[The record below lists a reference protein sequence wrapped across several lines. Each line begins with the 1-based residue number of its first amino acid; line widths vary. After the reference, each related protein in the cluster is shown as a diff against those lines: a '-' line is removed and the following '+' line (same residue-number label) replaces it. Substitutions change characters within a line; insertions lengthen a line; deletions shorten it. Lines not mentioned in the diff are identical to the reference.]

1 MREEARL
8 LVSLAATAAITVACS
23 SGGTAT
29 VTRPGVPVTPRTTAP
44 IIVSTS
50 PSTTLVAETAAPL
63 RALLIGDST
72 LLAILR
78 YNTFD
83 AFRGFESVFDA
94 QSCRTLGVKSCGV
107 DPVPPN
113 AVEAINART
122 ETFDIVVIMA
132 GYDEWWTS
140 FPDSFDEVVT
150 AARARGARHI
160 VWLTYREGVGYTAP
174 SGATANEAFVKNNET
189 LRAKIASGQ
198 FPDVTLADWF
208 TYTASATGWLT
219 DDGIH
224 LTRDGARAAADF
236 ISRTIAHLEGRPCP
250 LPWAVGGPID
260 DPCPDPSA
268 HSPVVD
274 IRALYP

>member
-1 MREEARL
+1 MP
-8 LVSLAATAAITVACS
+8 ACT
-23 SGGTAT
+23 SGDSGA
-29 VTRPGVPVTPRTTAP
+29 VTRPGIPVPPRTTAP
-44 IIVSTS
+44 IIISSGS
-50 PSTTLVAETAAPL
+50 PPMTVVVPTATPL

-72 LLAILR
+72 LLAVLR

-83 AFRGFESVFDA
+83 ALRGFESVFDA
-94 QSCRTLGVKSCGV
+94 QSCRTLGIKSCGI

-113 AVEAINART
+113 AVEAIDART
-122 ETFDIVVIMA
+122 DTFDIVVIMA

-140 FPDSFDEVVT
+140 FPDSFDKVVA
-150 AARARGARHI
+150 AARSRGARHV

-189 LRAKIASGQ
+189 LRAKVASGQ

-208 TYTASATGWLT
+208 GYTASSTAWLT

-268 HSPVVD
+268 HAPVAD